1 MKVQVGNKV
10 YDSKKQPVM
19 AIFTPW
25 EKVLF
30 PRMLRAP
37 GKTRLA
43 GFPAKFNRRKAL
55 KWAGSIVPLR
65 RPHHGPR
72 LSPKR
77 MAQVSILESL
87 AEAGV
92 LVRAHRT
99 LARVK
104 GKPAAAYGYVVEK
117 HAKYAYPGG
126 TAVSY
131 SIHTVYGTG
140 VQTLD
145 EAIAAGLGMLSD
157 DSTTGTI

>member
-1 MKVQVGNKV
+1 M

-55 KWAGSIVPLR
+55 KWVGSVVPLR
-65 RPHHGPR
+65 QSHGPR

-77 MAQVSILESL
+77 LAQVSMIESL
-87 AEAGV
+87 RDAGV
-92 LVRAHRT
+92 MITAHRST
-99 LARVK
+99 GCKELNVA
-104 GKPAAAYGYVVEK
+104 PLYGYTV
-117 HAKYAYPGG
+117 
-126 TAVSY
+126 TAVRRSP
-131 SIHTVYGTG
+131 G
-140 VQTLD
+140 VTLLECIFRED
-145 EAIAAGLGMLSD
+145 EPGDDSLNAVISAGLGMLPD
-157 DSTTGTI
+157 DPA